1 MLENLLDPKSVQH
14 VAGVVVLLLG
24 TVLASLVGLQWFQRW
39 VRGTQEDDPESGRG
53 DWENALAGYKNLRD
67 QGVLSEEEY
76 RKIRTLA
83 EPHLLAPPRRD
94 RNPAP
99 RYDHARGTA
108 GDDAPVRPG
117 GD

>member
-67 QGVLSEEEY
+67 QGVLSDEEY